1 MRKLY
6 TIAITLSI
14 MTLVACG
21 SSKVDHCDAYSVI
34 KTWKERPINIHDE
47 MSPKYKAVLSNGD
60 TIPCDSYTQV
70 GDTIYYT
77 YIKVENN
84 D

>member
-6 TIAITLSI
+6 TIGILLLVSTLFS
-14 MTLVACG
+14 CRE
-21 SSKVDHCDAYSVI
+21 SKVEHCDAYAVI
-34 KTWKERPINIHDE
+34 KTWKVRPVSIHDE
-47 MSPKYKAVLSNGD
+47 ITPKYQAVLSNGD
-60 TIPCDSYTQV
+60 TIPCDNYTKA

-77 YIKVENN
+77 YIKVQ

>member
-1 MRKLY
+1 MRKLH
-6 TIAITLSI
+6 TIGITI
-14 MTLVACG
+14 TTLILTACG
-21 SSKVDHCDAYSVI
+21 SSKVDHCDAYAVI
-34 KTWKERPINIHDE
+34 KTWKERPISIHDE
-47 MSPKYKAVLSNGD
+47 MSPKYKAILSNGD